1 MKKSFV
7 AVLVLLAVVVL
18 ISPAIVGRMA
28 EKSMYENLD
37 WAARESGEVRV
48 TTENFARGWFSS
60 EGQHRIELEDG
71 ELLIAAEAMLGP
83 MDAGDLPVLVIN
95 TKLDHGLIPFSSM
108 AREKGTLAPGLG
120 SAVST
125 MSIEFPD
132 GREVFEV
139 PGTIF
144 SEVGLTGALHSSYV
158 LDTGSH
164 NDNDTTASWGATRI
178 DVKTNPKSGE
188 AEFDGSIGSFSAQD
202 NTQAV
207 TLGELTFRGQ
217 QTPTKYG
224 IAVGDIELAIDE
236 LNVVVAGNETGGVK
250 SMSIKALTEIDG
262 SDVNASASVNAALHA
277 VPQFGEMSFV
287 MDFSLEGA
295 DAEAMSRVQQAL
307 ESVGNSQNP
316 MAMFGTAEQDLKR
329 LFASGFE
336 MNFERLDVT
345 LPMGTVSSK
354 MLFEFGEEDPATFD
368 WTTLLLSTQATVD
381 LSIPEAIVEMIVQAQ
396 PDAAMAI
403 GGGYL
408 VKRGDNYELNA
419 QLKKGLLTV
428 NGAPIPI
435 PLGAVR

>member
-1 MKKSFV
+1 MKKGFV
-7 AVLVLLAVVVL
+7 AILVLLAVVVL
-18 ISPAIVGRMA
+18 VSPAIVGRMA
-28 EKSMYENLD
+28 EQSMYENLD
-37 WAARESGEVRV
+37 WAAKESGEVRV

-60 EGQHRIELEDG
+60 EGQHRVELEDG
-71 ELLIAAEAMLGP
+71 ELLIAAEALMGP
-83 MDAGDLPVLVIN
+83 MEAGDLPVLVIN

-125 MSIEFPD
+125 MSIELPD
-132 GREVFEV
+132 GRESFEV

-158 LDTGSH
+158 LESGSH
-164 NDNDTTASWGATRI
+164 QDNDTTAKWGATRI
-178 DVKTNPKSGE
+178 NVKTDPKGGK
-188 AEFDGSIGSFSAQD
+188 AEFDGSVGSLSILAD
-202 NTQAV
+202 TEAI

-217 QTPTKYG
+217 QIPTKFG
-224 IAVGDIELAIDE
+224 LVVGDVELAIDG
-236 LNVVVAGNETGGVK
+236 LTVVVGGNEAGGVK
-250 SMSIKALTEIDG
+250 SMSMKARTEIDG
-262 SDVNASASVNAALHA
+262 DDVNAAATVNAALHA
-277 VPQFGEMSFV
+277 VPQFGEMSFA
-287 MDFSLEGA
+287 MDFDLEGA
-295 DAEAMSRVQQAL
+295 DAAAMSRVQQAL
-307 ESVGNSQNP
+307 ESAGNNQDP
-316 MAMFGTAEQDLKR
+316 MAVFGTANEDLKQ

-336 MNFERLDVT
+336 MNFERLDIT

-368 WTTLLLSTQATVD
+368 WTTLLLSTQATID

-396 PDAAMAI
+396 PNAAMAI